1 MTKRRDGRREAL
13 AAAAAIAVAVA
24 VLGLAV
30 WLASEALEERRVA
43 AEAVDLQL
51 ATLTVASADALNQIG
66 QPMPVD
72 ELTASMS
79 RLGGDRSLALH
90 ALDPDER
97 AEADALLDKI
107 SRTGSGLIAA
117 TGSVRADTD
126 YHRAPADRDYHRLAH
141 LLSKAAAR
149 AEIRASRA
157 EHRRGIALTLLAAS
171 LGING
176 WVVVWARSRAARRQA
191 EGEAEIR
198 AGRRVERLLND
209 SPDILLVVDRAGRIT
224 YRSASADRLLPPGPC
239 TQADLRHQLS
249 PEDRLALDEYLAQ
262 AHNGSPSRAFHLIDQ
277 RGEMGWFEMRVSDLT
292 AEDLV
297 NGYLVTVRDV
307 TNEVNLRHDLF
318 AQANT
323 DVLTGLPNRRV
334 LDRVLDDAAIA
345 LMRGRGS
352 VALVSLDLDGFKDVN
367 DTLGHAAGDELL
379 TQVAERLARVTRSED
394 VLLRLGGDEFAAVL
408 TGLADEGQALRV
420 AERYLEVLAQ
430 PVRLRSRLEQLRT
443 SIGVALATEPERV
456 RGLVTE
462 ADLAMYVAKRAGGSR
477 IRLFEPSMEDETVAA
492 SRIGR
497 ALRMTNYDNEF
508 SLVYQPIVTVDG
520 HRLIGLEALLRW
532 DSPRLGRVPPDQFIP
547 LAERSGDICAIGDWV
562 LDNVCR
568 QIDEW
573 ESSGYLAPHLTV
585 SVNVSPRQLAQADF
599 VSGVLATTAARSV
612 AANRLVVEITESA
625 VLDGTGVAVE
635 RLHELRAAGVKI
647 SIDDFGSGY
656 SNLGQLLRVPF
667 DVLKIDRSLLLR
679 LSEMRAAGG
688 GDVYGP
694 CAIMEAIVSIA
705 SVFDAPVVCE
715 GVETDDQRESLAA
728 SGVTHVQGYLTG
740 KPAGADEIAEL
751 LRGAIAQT
759 PQLMPVEEELVAI
772 LSNGTAA

>member
-1 MTKRRDGRREAL
+1 MAVTAAVIVAAAVL
-13 AAAAAIAVAVA
+13 AAA
-24 VLGLAV
+24 V
-30 WLASEALEERRVA
+30 WQASEALEERRVA
-43 AEAVDLQL
+43 AEAVDLRL
-51 ATLTVASADALNQIG
+51 ATLSVASADALNQVG
-66 QPMPVD
+66 QPMPLD
-72 ELTASMS
+72 ELAAHMN

-90 ALDPDER
+90 PLTADER

-107 SRTGSGLIAA
+107 SRSGSALIEAA
-117 TGSVRADTD
+117 SSDRADTD
-126 YHRAPADRDYHRLAH
+126 YHREPADRDYHRLSH
-141 LLSKAAAR
+141 LLSEAANR
-149 AEIRASRA
+149 AELRAAEA
-157 EHRRGIALTLLAAS
+157 EHRRGISLVLLAAS
-171 LGING
+171 LLLTG
-176 WVVVWARSRAARRQA
+176 WVVVWARSRAARRRA
-191 EGEAEIR
+191 EGEAELR
-198 AGRRVERLLND
+198 VGRRLERLLND
-209 SPDILLVVDRAGRIT
+209 SPDILLVVDEAGRIT

-239 TQADLRHQLS
+239 TRADLRHLFA
-249 PEDRLALDEYLAQ
+249 EDDQPSLDEHLARTYT
-262 AHNGSPSRAFHLIDQ
+262 GSPSRSFQLVDQ
-277 RGEMGWFEMRVSDLT
+277 RGDKGWYELRVSDLT
-292 AEDLV
+292 GEQLV
-297 NGYLVTVRDV
+297 NGFLVTLRDV

-334 LDRVLDDAAIA
+334 LDRVLDDAAIG
-345 LMRGRGS
+345 LMRGHGS

-379 TQVAERLARVTRSED
+379 TQVAERLQRVTRSQD
-394 VLLRLGGDEFAAVL
+394 MLLRLGGDEFAAVL
-408 TGLADEGQALRV
+408 TGLSDEGQAVRV
-420 AERYLEVLAQ
+420 AERYLEVLSQ

-456 RGLVTE
+456 RSLVTE

-497 ALRMTNYDNEF
+497 ALRMAQYDNEF

-562 LDNVCR
+562 LDHVCR
-568 QIDEW
+568 QIEQW
-573 ESSGYLAPHLTV
+573 ERAGHLAPHLTV
-585 SVNVSPRQLAQADF
+585 SCNVSPRQLAQADF
-599 VSGVLATTAARSV
+599 VSRVLATTEARSV
-612 AANRLVVEITESA
+612 APNRLVVEITESA

-635 RLHELRAAGVKI
+635 RLHELRAAGVRI

-679 LSEMRAAGG
+679 LSEMRAAAG
-688 GDVYGP
+688 GDVQAP

-715 GVETDDQRESLAA
+715 GVETDAQRESLAA

-740 KPAGADEIAEL
+740 RPAGPDEIAEL
-751 LRGAIAQT
+751 LRGAMAHT
-759 PQLMPVEEELVAI
+759 PQLLPVEEELVAI
-772 LSNGTAA
+772 LTNGSADHH

>member
-1 MTKRRDGRREAL
+1 M
-13 AAAAAIAVAVA
+13 AAAVAVAVA

-51 ATLTVASADALNQIG
+51 ATLTVASADALNRIG
-66 QPMPVD
+66 QPMPVED
-72 ELTASMS
+72 LTASMS
-79 RLGGDRSLALH
+79 RLDGDRSLALH
-90 ALDPDER
+90 ALSPE
-97 AEADALLDKI
+97 EQADANTLLDKI
-107 SRTGSGLIAA
+107 RRAGSALVTA
-117 TGSVRADTD
+117 THGAGADTD
-126 YHRAPADRDYHRLAH
+126 YHRALTERDYHHLAQ
-141 LLSKAAAR
+141 LLSKAAEG
-149 AEIRASRA
+149 AEIRAAQA

-171 LGING
+171 LGTTG
-176 WVVVWARSRAARRQA
+176 WVVVWARSRAARRRA
-191 EGEAEIR
+191 EGEAELR

-209 SPDILLVVDRAGRIT
+209 SPDILLVVDRAGRVT

-239 TQADLRHQLS
+239 ARADL
-249 PEDRLALDEYLAQ
+249 DRLLGPEYQAALGDQLAP
-262 AHNGSPSRAFHLIDQ
+262 APTGSPTRATEIVDQ
-277 RGEMGWFEMRVSDLT
+277 HGEKGWFELRVSDLT
-292 AEDLV
+292 GEALV
-297 NGYLVTVRDV
+297 NGYLVTLRDV

-318 AQANT
+318 TQANT

-334 LDRVLDDAAIA
+334 LDRVLDDAAIG
-345 LMRGRGS
+345 LMRGQGS
-352 VALVSLDLDGFKDVN
+352 VALVSLDLDGFKDIN

-379 TQVAERLARVTRSED
+379 TQVAERLQRVTRSED

-408 TGLADEGQALRV
+408 TGLTDEAEALQV
-420 AERYLEVLAQ
+420 AERFLEVLAR

-456 RGLVTE
+456 RSLVTE

-477 IRLFEPSMEDETVAA
+477 IRLFEPTMEDETVAA

-497 ALRMTNYDNEF
+497 ALRMANYDNEF
-508 SLVYQPIVTVDG
+508 SLVFQPIVTVDG
-520 HRLIGLEALLRW
+520 HRLVGLEALLRW

-562 LDNVCR
+562 LEHVCR
-568 QIDEW
+568 QIQQW

-585 SVNVSPRQLAQADF
+585 SCNVSPRQLAQADF
-599 VSGVLATTAARSV
+599 VSAVLATTAARSV
-612 AANRLVVEITESA
+612 TPSRLVVEITESA

-647 SIDDFGSGY
+647 SIDDFGSGF

-667 DVLKIDRSLLLR
+667 DVLKIDRSLLVR
-679 LSEMRAAGG
+679 LSEMRAAAA
-688 GDVYGP
+688 GDIQAP

-740 KPAGADEIAEL
+740 KPAGADEIADL
-751 LRGAIAQT
+751 LRSANAHT
-759 PQLMPVEEELVAI
+759 PHPMPVENELVAI
-772 LSNGTAA
+772 QESYWAPMSTW

>member
-1 MTKRRDGRREAL
+1 M
-13 AAAAAIAVAVA
+13 AAVVVAFVVLAVAV
-24 VLGLAV
+24 
-30 WLASEALEERRVA
+30 WQASEALEERRVA

-51 ATLTVASADALNQIG
+51 AALSVASADALNQIG
-66 QPMPVD
+66 QPVPVE
-72 ELTASMS
+72 ELVASMN

-90 ALDPDER
+90 ALSADER
-97 AEADALLDKI
+97 AEAEDLLDKI
-107 SRTGSGLIAA
+107 SRSGSALIESAD
-117 TGSVRADTD
+117 SDRADTD
-126 YHRAPADRDYHRLAH
+126 YHRTPAERDYHRLTR
-141 LLSKAAAR
+141 LLSEAASR
-149 AEIRASRA
+149 AELRASRA
-157 EHRRGIALTLLAAS
+157 EHRRGVSLVLLAAS
-171 LGING
+171 LLVTG
-176 WVVVWARSRAARRQA
+176 WVVVWARSQAARRQA
-191 EGEAEIR
+191 EGEVELR
-198 AGRRVERLLND
+198 AGRRLERLLND
-209 SPDILLVVDRAGRIT
+209 SPDILLVVDRGGRIT

-239 TQADLRHQLS
+239 SKDDLRQLLA
-249 PEDRLALDEYLAQ
+249 EDDRQALDEHLAQ
-262 AHNGSPSRAFHLIDQ
+262 TYSGSPSRAFQLVDQ
-277 RGEMGWFEMRVSDLT
+277 QDSQGWFELRVSDLT
-292 AEDLV
+292 GEHLV
-297 NGYLVTVRDV
+297 NGFLVTLRDV

-334 LDRVLDDAAIA
+334 LDRVLDDAAIG
-345 LMRGRGS
+345 LMRGQGS

-394 VLLRLGGDEFAAVL
+394 VLLRLGGDEFAAVV
-408 TGLADEGQALRV
+408 TGLRDEGQAVRV
-420 AERYLEVLAQ
+420 AERYLEVLSQ

-443 SIGVALATEPERV
+443 SIGVAMATEPERV
-456 RGLVTE
+456 RSLVTE

-477 IRLFEPSMEDETVAA
+477 IRVFEPAMEDETVAA
-492 SRIGR
+492 SRISR
-497 ALRMTNYDNEF
+497 ALRIANFDSEF
-508 SLVYQPIVTVDG
+508 SLVFQPIVTVDG

-562 LDNVCR
+562 LEHVCS
-568 QIDEW
+568 QIEDW
-573 ESSGYLAPHLTV
+573 ENAGCLAPHLTV
-585 SVNVSPRQLAQADF
+585 SCNVSPRQLAQADF
-599 VSGVLATTAARSV
+599 VPRVLATAASRSV
-612 AANRLVVEITESA
+612 APSRLVVEITESA

-635 RLHELRAAGVKI
+635 RLQELRAAGVRI

-679 LSEMRAAGG
+679 LSEMRTAAGG
-688 GDVYGP
+688 DMQAP

-715 GVETDDQRESLAA
+715 GVETDAQRESLAA

-740 KPAGADEIAEL
+740 KPATADDVAGL
-751 LRGAIAQT
+751 LRSAVAQT

-772 LSNGTAA
+772 LANGGGPGDLR

>member
-1 MTKRRDGRREAL
+1 MTAAVIVAAVVL
-13 AAAAAIAVAVA
+13 AAA
-24 VLGLAV
+24 V
-30 WLASEALEERRVA
+30 WQASEALEERRVA

-51 ATLTVASADALNQIG
+51 ATLSVASADALNQIG
-66 QPMPVD
+66 QPMPLE
-72 ELTASMS
+72 ELAASMS

-90 ALDPDER
+90 ALSPDER

-107 SRTGSGLIAA
+107 SRSGSALIEAA
-117 TGSVRADTD
+117 SSDRADTD
-126 YHRAPADRDYHRLAH
+126 YHRTPAERDYHRLSH
-141 LLSKAAAR
+141 LLSEAADR
-149 AEIRASRA
+149 AELRASEA
-157 EHRRGIALTLLAAS
+157 EHRRGISLVLLAVS
-171 LGING
+171 LLVTG
-176 WVVVWARSRAARRQA
+176 WVVVWARSRAARRRA
-191 EGEAEIR
+191 EAEAELR
-198 AGRRVERLLND
+198 AGRRLERLLND
-209 SPDILLVVDRAGRIT
+209 SPDILLVVDEVGRIT

-239 TQADLRHQLS
+239 SRAELRQLLA
-249 PEDRLALDEYLAQ
+249 EDDRAALDEHLAK
-262 AHNGSPSRAFHLIDQ
+262 AYTGSPSRAFQLVDH
-277 RGEMGWFEMRVSDLT
+277 RGEKGWFELRVSDLT
-292 AEDLV
+292 GEPLV
-297 NGYLVTVRDV
+297 NGILVTLRDV

-334 LDRVLDDAAIA
+334 LDRVLDDAAIG

-379 TQVAERLARVTRSED
+379 TQMAERLQRATRSED
-394 VLLRLGGDEFAAVL
+394 ILLRLGGDEFAALL
-408 TGLADEGQALRV
+408 TGLNDEGQAVRV
-420 AERYLEVLAQ
+420 AERYLEVLSQ
-430 PVRLRSRLEQLRT
+430 PVRLRSRIEQLRT

-456 RGLVTE
+456 RSLVTE

-497 ALRMTNYDNEF
+497 ALRMAHYDTEF

-562 LDNVCR
+562 LDHVCR
-568 QIDEW
+568 QIQQW
-573 ESSGYLAPHLTV
+573 EGAGYLAPNLTV
-585 SVNVSPRQLAQADF
+585 SCNVSPRQLVQADF
-599 VSGVLATTAARSV
+599 VSRVLATTAARLV
-612 AANRLVVEITESA
+612 APNRLVVEITESA

-635 RLHELRAAGVKI
+635 RLHELRSAGVRI

-656 SNLGQLLRVPF
+656 SNLGQLLHVPF

-679 LSEMRAAGG
+679 LSEMRAAAGADG
-688 GDVYGP
+688 QAP

-715 GVETDDQRESLAA
+715 GVETDAQRQSLAA

-740 KPAGADEIAEL
+740 RPAGADETAEL
-751 LRGAIAQT
+751 LRGAVARRAQ
-759 PQLMPVEEELVAI
+759 LVPVEEELVAI
-772 LSNGTAA
+772 LTNGTATGDH

>member
-1 MTKRRDGRREAL
+1 MAVL
-13 AAAAAIAVAVA
+13 AAVAVAVA
-24 VLGLAV
+24 VLAVAV
-30 WLASEALEERRVA
+30 WQASEALEERRVA

-51 ATLTVASADALNQIG
+51 ATLTVATADALNQIG
-66 QPMPVD
+66 QPMPVED
-72 ELTASMS
+72 LTASMS

-90 ALDPDER
+90 ALAPDEQ
-97 AEADALLDKI
+97 AEAVALLDKI
-107 SRTGSGLIAA
+107 SRSGSALIQA
-117 TGSVRADTD
+117 TRAGRADTD
-126 YHRAPADRDYHRLAH
+126 YHRTPADRDYHRLAQ
-141 LLSKAAAR
+141 LLGQAAGR
-149 AEIRASRA
+149 AEIRASQA
-157 EHRRGIALTLLAAS
+157 EHRRGICLTLLAIS
-171 LGING
+171 LAVTG

-191 EGEAEIR
+191 EGDVELR
-198 AGRRVERLLND
+198 AGRRLERLLND
-209 SPDILLVVDRAGRIT
+209 SPDILLVVDRAGRVT

-239 TQADLRHQLS
+239 TQDDLRQLLG
-249 PEDRLALDEYLAQ
+249 EDDRQALDEHLAM
-262 AHNGSPSRAFHLIDQ
+262 AHAGSPSRAFRLVDQ
-277 RGEMGWFEMRVSDLT
+277 GGQKGWFELRVSDLT
-292 AEDLV
+292 GEDLV
-297 NGYLVTVRDV
+297 NGFLITLRDV

-334 LDRVLDDAAIA
+334 LDRVLDDAAIG
-345 LMRGRGS
+345 LMRGGGS

-379 TQVAERLARVTRSED
+379 TQVAERLARVTRTQD
-394 VLLRLGGDEFAAVL
+394 VLLRLGGDEFAAVI
-408 TGLADEGQALRV
+408 TGVGDEAHAIAV

-443 SIGVALATEPERV
+443 SIGVAVATEPERV
-456 RGLVTE
+456 RSLVTE

-497 ALRMTNYDNEF
+497 ALRMANYDNEF

-532 DSPRLGRVPPDQFIP
+532 DSPRLGRVPPDQFIG

-562 LDNVCR
+562 LDQVCR
-568 QIDEW
+568 QIERW
-573 ESSGYLAPHLTV
+573 EQAGYLAPHLTV
-585 SVNVSPRQLAQADF
+585 SCNVSPRQLAQGDF
-599 VSGVLATTAARSV
+599 VSRVLATAEARSV
-612 AANRLVVEITESA
+612 APRRLVVEITESA
-625 VLDGTGVAVE
+625 VLDGAGVAVE
-635 RLHELRAAGVKI
+635 RLHELRAAGVRI

-679 LSEMRAAGG
+679 LSEMRAVSG
-688 GDVYGP
+688 GDAEAP

-715 GVETDDQRESLAA
+715 GVETDLQREALAA

-740 KPAGADEIAEL
+740 RPAGPDEIAEV
-751 LRGAIAQT
+751 LRSAVAQT
-759 PQLMPVEEELVAI
+759 PRLMPVEDELVAI
-772 LSNGTAA
+772 QQVYWAPMST